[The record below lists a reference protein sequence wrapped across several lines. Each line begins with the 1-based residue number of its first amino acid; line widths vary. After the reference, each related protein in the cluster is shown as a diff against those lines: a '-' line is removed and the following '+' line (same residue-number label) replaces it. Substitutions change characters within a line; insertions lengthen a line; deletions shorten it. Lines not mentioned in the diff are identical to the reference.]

1 MRTKMSFVL
10 LAVLLLAGI
19 SVAGTAVAGTASTD
33 QEAFDAQAAFDRL
46 AEMAGTWT
54 GGAEGEGEAE
64 EEALGLKVKHTFQV
78 SAAGNV
84 IMETMNPGTDH
95 EMINMYHLDGDD
107 LVLTHYCAGGNQP
120 RMRIVAE
127 KSTADHFVFDYDGGT
142 NLDPATDP
150 HIHAANLTFGDGTLE
165 SVWIPYNAG
174 EPAGK
179 MAFHLTRAE

>member
-10 LAVLLLAGI
+10 LAVLLVGMSI
-19 SVAGTAVAGTASTD
+19 AGTTTAG
-33 QEAFDAQAAFDRL
+33 QQAFDAKAAFDRL
-46 AEMAGTWT
+46 AEMSGTWT
-54 GGAEGEGEAE
+54 GDAKGEGEAE
-64 EEALGLKVKHTFQV
+64 EGSGHAVKHTFQV
-78 SAAGNV
+78 SANGSV

-150 HIHAANLTFGDGTLE
+150 HIHAARITFGDDGVD
-165 SVWIPYNAG
+165 SVWIPYGGG

-179 MAFHLTRAE
+179 MAFRLTRAE